1 VSDTDARL
9 WHPMGFLSA
18 VVALVLLTAVGCS
31 SVSICIEQQKG
42 TSASEDA
49 RSYQGCAPNPPTR

>member
-1 VSDTDARL
+1 
-9 WHPMGFLSA
+9 MGFPSS

-49 RSYQGCAPNPPTR
+49 RSYQGCAPNPPMR